1 MADQRAGFRDMSA
14 ADRAAALARVEA
26 LILWC
31 RSYVEPPPADLL
43 YAAAYAVERLR
54 QETHDAE

>member
-1 MADQRAGFRDMSA
+1 MSA

-54 QETHDAE
+54 QETRDVG